1 LKLYYDKP
9 FSKFAFNS
17 NLRCYM
23 VVYLSTSQVILQVC
37 NSAVTHGV
45 LNSLKRA
52 VVVALSLVALGRAV

>member
-1 LKLYYDKP
+1 
-9 FSKFAFNS
+9 
-17 NLRCYM
+17 M